1 MNPIFSFLLGLVR
14 KSKQYDVYHGTRDV
28 IDRFDLDHPGR
39 KDMGYFGK
47 GVYTTDNP
55 DMASLYAEEIKKGPA
70 GPNVMP
76 LKANLKNPYFATEED
91 RAMLRNSGIR
101 SKEAGQAAASQFTQE
116 LKKQGHD
123 GVIFTHSDQSREI
136 VVFDPKNIRSRFE
149 KQKSSSN
156 VPVGLGVLGGLSYGK
171 ESGD

>member
-1 MNPIFSFLLGLVR
+1 
-14 KSKQYDVYHGTRDV
+14 
-28 IDRFDLDHPGR
+28 
-39 KDMGYFGK
+39 
-47 GVYTTDNP
+47 
-55 DMASLYAEEIKKGPA
+55 
-70 GPNVMP
+70 
-76 LKANLKNPYFATEED
+76 
-91 RAMLRNSGIR
+91 MLRNSGIR

-149 KQKSSSN
+149 KQKSSN
-156 VPVGLGVLGGLSYGK
+156 VPAGLGVLGGLSYGK